1 MATELQPVTETPPEL
16 DPGAEISASNDF
28 DTITVHGEVF
38 VAGTAV
44 EYTIE
49 SPPEEHLV
57 YEGLAI
63 IAPGFGGFKRTS
75 RPLRHEMAMAGVVS
89 VSYSPVRRDDH
100 SIWSRLA
107 RSQQAHADTITAVA
121 SDIAKQGLDNTDVA
135 PVDVTRRVLLPHS
148 MGGLATAQHATDV
161 THGKTEAI
169 INLAAAGFGSPTVP
183 ELLQTVPKNLHRA
196 IFQELIPFIVSG
208 KVDVTPQN
216 FWRFLHY
223 YGVNPARTVGEMYAC
238 LSTDVRPTI
247 WQLGRQGVLSAFL
260 AFEHDAL
267 IPPNENLVDTVD
279 YYEVIPKSGH
289 MAPQLKAKEV
299 AKGVTDTLDVLDIAA

>member
-1 MATELQPVTETPPEL
+1 MATELQPVIANPPEL
-16 DPGAEISASNDF
+16 DPGAEISASNEF
-28 DTITVHGEVF
+28 ETTTTHGEVV
-38 VAGTAV
+38 VAGTTV

-49 SPPEEHLV
+49 SPPEDHIV

-75 RPLRHEMAMAGVVS
+75 RPLRHEMALAGVVS

-100 SIWSRLA
+100 SLWSRLA

-121 SDIAKQGLDNTDVA
+121 SDIADQDFSDTDVP

-148 MGGLATAQHATDV
+148 MGGLATAQHASDTP
-161 THGKTEAI
+161 HGTTEAI
-169 INLAAAGFGSPTVP
+169 INLAAAGFGSPTIP
-183 ELLQTVPKNLHRA
+183 ELLETIPKNLHHA
-196 IFQELIPFIVSG
+196 VFKELIPFVMSG

-223 YGVNPARTVGEMYAC
+223 YGVNPTRTIGEIYAC
-238 LSTDVRPTI
+238 LSTDVRPTV

-267 IPPNENLVDTVD
+267 IPPHDNLGDTVD
-279 YYEVIPKSGH
+279 YYEVMPGAGH

-299 AKGVTDTLDVLDIAA
+299 AQGVVDTMEVLDIAA